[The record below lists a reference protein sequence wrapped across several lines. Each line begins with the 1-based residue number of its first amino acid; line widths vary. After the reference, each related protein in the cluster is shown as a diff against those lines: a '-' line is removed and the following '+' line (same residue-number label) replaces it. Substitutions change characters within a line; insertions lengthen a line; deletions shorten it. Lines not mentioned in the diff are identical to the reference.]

1 MSVRYPASELAG
13 YCQWSLRD
21 QRSLALVL
29 PPESGNVPSLP
40 GFLQLGAGDT
50 DYKVVSALL
59 PEKLESLMGE
69 EQEEVTFYPFVVVL
83 ETSEGK
89 QFCWTPNLRTCWGTQ
104 SHATQ

>member
-1 MSVRYPASELAG
+1 MVPTGPEIP
-13 YCQWSLRD
+13 
-21 QRSLALVL
+21 RSRTTPGKRERPV
-29 PPESGNVPSLP
+29 SP

-59 PEKLESLMGE
+59 PEKLESWMGE
-69 EQEEVTFYPFVVVL
+69 EREEVTFYPFVVVL